1 MKSSNVLSNW
11 IVLPTERGWGWLFVK
26 QLSVNWE
33 ERLECIPR
41 KAKEVL
47 FGLPCL
53 SDREIVNS
61 DVSQISHVLSRR
73 DRLRLETTRPSD
85 PRTETILRQLK
96 GMGNDLSA
104 PRKAKKTVVLG
115 LDVNFT
121 KRERERILREW
132 NYQLAFWVIM
142 GHGGKQVSEKSRS
155 ELRHVVVE
163 KKEAWG
169 IFEYLG
175 FIRRALFAF
184 HDLDGQTG
192 G

>member
-1 MKSSNVLSNW
+1 MIGDILDLSKIESGTLKFVWSDVN
-11 IVLPTERGWGWLFVK
+11 INAMIYDLEKVFQLRNKNNPEVEIRFVPGMEECVIRTERLMGGG
-26 QLSVNWE
+26 SVLNSSRE
-33 ERLECIPR
+33 KVP
-41 KAKEVL
+41 L

-96 GMGNDLSA
+96 GMGNGLSA

-121 KRERERILREW
+121 KRERERILRE
-132 NYQLAFWVIM
+132 
-142 GHGGKQVSEKSRS
+142 
-155 ELRHVVVE
+155 
-163 KKEAWG
+163 
-169 IFEYLG
+169 
-175 FIRRALFAF
+175 
-184 HDLDGQTG
+184 
-192 G
+192 

>member
-11 IVLPTERGWGWLFVK
+11 IVLPTERGWGWLFAK

-33 ERLECIPR
+33 ERSGSFPR

-96 GMGNDLSA
+96 GMEMACLHHEKQRRQLS
-104 PRKAKKTVVLG
+104 
-115 LDVNFT
+115 
-121 KRERERILREW
+121 
-132 NYQLAFWVIM
+132 
-142 GHGGKQVSEKSRS
+142 
-155 ELRHVVVE
+155 
-163 KKEAWG
+163 
-169 IFEYLG
+169 
-175 FIRRALFAF
+175 
-184 HDLDGQTG
+184 
-192 G
+192 

>member
-1 MKSSNVLSNW
+1 MGCVSLFPTRGKEFLRKSKMKSSNVLSNW
-11 IVLPTERGWGWLFVK
+11 IVLPTERGWGWLFAK

-33 ERLECIPR
+33 ERSGSFPR

-96 GMGNDLSA
+96 GMGNGLSA

-121 KRERERILREW
+121 KRERE
-132 NYQLAFWVIM
+132 NVFS
-142 GHGGKQVSEKSRS
+142 VSEITCW
-155 ELRHVVVE
+155 L
-163 KKEAWG
+163 
-169 IFEYLG
+169 LG
-175 FIRRALFAF
+175 
-184 HDLDGQTG
+184 
-192 G
+192 